1 MEQHAVRW
9 FEIYAQERLRAR
21 QCYEGVF
28 GYSLTRLDAGDIE
41 MWAFRSHPKAT
52 GTSGALVQVEGFKPG
67 PGGTLVYFACE
78 NCAVEESRVTAFGG
92 RVHRP
97 KISIGAFGHV
107 SLVYD
112 SEGNLIGLDSMN

>member
-9 FEIYAQERLRAR
+9 FEIYAQEILRAR
-21 QCYEGVF
+21 QVYEGVF
-28 GYSLTRLDAGDIE
+28 GCSLTRLDAGDIE

-67 PGGTLVYFACE
+67 PEGTLVCFACE

-97 KISIGAFGHV
+97 KIVGA
-107 SLVYD
+107 D
-112 SEGNLIGLDSMN
+112 